1 MTDHL
6 TETCKRVVRLQ
17 AEYDAV
23 NHETTGV
30 IFMEEH
36 GGCGS
41 AEWMAERKRRLGAI
55 DISRTYAIWTL
66 DRMLS

>member
-1 MTDHL
+1 MTDNL

-23 NHETTGV
+23 NHETTGAT
-30 IFMEEH
+30 FMENN

-41 AEWMAERKRRLGAI
+41 AEWKAERKRRLGAI
-55 DISRTYAIWTL
+55 DASRTYAIWAL
-66 DRMLS
+66 DRLLS